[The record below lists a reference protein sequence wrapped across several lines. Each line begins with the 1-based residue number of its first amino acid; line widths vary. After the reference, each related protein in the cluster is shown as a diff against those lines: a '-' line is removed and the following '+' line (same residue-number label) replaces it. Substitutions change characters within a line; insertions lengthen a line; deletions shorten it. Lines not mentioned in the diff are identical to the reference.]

1 MTEPSSPAPEAD
13 DRGVRW
19 GIVGPGR
26 IAARANGVFVMEA
39 MWTRFQPVIVR
50 ARELIADGAMLDLG
64 VYVVSFT
71 QMLLGTPT
79 SVTAR
84 GSLVPS
90 GVDQEAGVLLGYD
103 DDRTGAL
110 TIPIRNQSPGSA
122 RIFGSAGWID
132 VVPRLHHPTT
142 IEVTD
147 CLRAG
152 RTESAVMPLQDT
164 LDVQAILEEAG
175 RQLGVTYSEDSS
187 Q

>member
-1 MTEPSSPAPEAD
+1 VDPVPTGDRAGERAD
-13 DRGVRW
+13 RRRRDPRPRRVRGLVH
-19 GIVGPGR
+19 PD
-26 IAARANGVFVMEA
+26 AARHS
-39 MWTRFQPVIVR
+39 
-50 ARELIADGAMLDLG
+50 DLG
-64 VYVVSFT
+64 H
-71 QMLLGTPT
+71 GT
-79 SVTAR
+79 
-84 GSLVPS
+84 GSLAPS
-90 GVDQEAGVLLGYD
+90 GVDQEAGILLGYD
-103 DDRTGAL
+103 DGRTGAL

-142 IEVTD
+142 IEVTG